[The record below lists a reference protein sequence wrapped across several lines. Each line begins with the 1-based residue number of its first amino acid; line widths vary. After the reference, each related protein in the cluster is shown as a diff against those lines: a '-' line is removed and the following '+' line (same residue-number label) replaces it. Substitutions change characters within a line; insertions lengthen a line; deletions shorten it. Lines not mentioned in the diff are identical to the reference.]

1 MKGCHTFISEDFFPK
16 IYIRENCM
24 IYIWNHFYFF
34 KIYAGWENYLIKI
47 YRNVPPGKY
56 EWFNRHLSIA
66 TENVLSLTYSSRC
79 VMMITCTLE
88 PSPPVVHQPWNFI
101 PTHACNS
108 MIGNSYMYKICI
120 QGQIFFHLFSLASK
134 FKLRFP

>member
-1 MKGCHTFISEDFFPK
+1 MAVFADIGEVMRRFPLPPPSLLLMKGCHTFISEDFFPK

-56 EWFNRHLSIA
+56 ECFNRHLSIA

-79 VMMITCTLE
+79 ETTLKINCTFTTMKTLMGIL
-88 PSPPVVHQPWNFI
+88 VHRVFSIPWFLL
-101 PTHACNS
+101 
-108 MIGNSYMYKICI
+108 
-120 QGQIFFHLFSLASK
+120 QL
-134 FKLRFP
+134 